1 MTEAI
6 VQAQPA
12 ADGPVS
18 RLLGFYAAG
27 SRSEAGKLTLAM
39 IEESAKHL
47 KLAPKIDLR
56 LVKTTEMV
64 RVGWLRLVSENEN
77 EEVAEQFAARWKEA
91 FAGAPKLKDKLEKL
105 HLIKPRRLGW
115 TPGAKEIYEAELDRL
130 YSETDERKSKL
141 WGRTPEKIMRA
152 ASVFAACRFDKVVER
167 GDAEIAQTIMHL
179 SDETFKLGIDEA
191 EDKRQLNHAEMKLS
205 IERKIRFVLGPS
217 SDFEI
222 RQHFRHNTK
231 HKKAVGDALEDML
244 GSGIFKLQL
253 VKTGGRAKTIYWL
266 LEWGDAPGTLEEA
279 VKRWEAWKSG

>member
-27 SRSEAGKLTLAM
+27 SRSEAGKLTLAI

-91 FAGAPKLKDKLEKL
+91 FAGA
-105 HLIKPRRLGW
+105 RRARV
-115 TPGAKEIYEAELDRL
+115 TENIEAELASEARGYRHHLDEWKRFCEPLREGHRAQLSGPGAEADR
-130 YSETDERKSKL
+130 
-141 WGRTPEKIMRA
+141 
-152 ASVFAACRFDKVVER
+152 AS
-167 GDAEIAQTIMHL
+167 
-179 SDETFKLGIDEA
+179 
-191 EDKRQLNHAEMKLS
+191 
-205 IERKIRFVLGPS
+205 
-217 SDFEI
+217 
-222 RQHFRHNTK
+222 
-231 HKKAVGDALEDML
+231 
-244 GSGIFKLQL
+244 
-253 VKTGGRAKTIYWL
+253 
-266 LEWGDAPGTLEEA
+266 
-279 VKRWEAWKSG
+279 